1 MHMITRDE
9 LTARIQAAVKVAG
22 SQRALAKQWDV
33 SPSYVTDLLRGLRD
47 PGPKILDALG
57 IERVVTYR
65 EKK

>member
-1 MHMITRDE
+1 MTRDE
-9 LTARIQAAVKVAG
+9 LTLRIHAAAKVAG

-47 PGPKILDALG
+47 PGPKILEALG
-57 IERVVTYR
+57 IERVITYE